1 MGPPRRAAHA
11 ARRLHLGC
19 VVAVWKLILIPPRAW
34 QVTWKPAPAPK
45 ASTAVEMQVATHIQT
60 CTPECIHTHKC
71 IHTKTHTYTP
81 THTHFHSR
89 ACTHTH
95 NHPSRRMRTD
105 PHTHPPTRP
114 HTPTSPSHPPAH
126 PPTHPPTQ
134 KQTNL
139 HRLRLT
145 CLIPMTSLAI
155 LAYCR
160 ATLGIYLLP
169 MPSTME
175 SSPCVVMKKLL
186 QTPHQGNVH
195 VLGVQ
200 FFWATRIVGMAGS
213 RVGVLGG
220 WFRNLKKPRNRL

>member
-11 ARRLHLGC
+11 ARRLHPGC

-89 ACTHTH
+89 ACTHTQ
-95 NHPSRRMRTD
+95 P
-105 PHTHPPTRP
+105 PIQTHAHRST
-114 HTPTSPSHPPAH
+114 HPPAH
-126 PPTHPPTQ
+126 PPTHTNITLPPTCPPTHPPTHTKTDKLAQ
-134 KQTNL
+134 VASDVSDSDDIVGDIGLLEGDAWNL
-139 HRLRLT
+139 SS
-145 CLIPMTSLAI
+145 PDAI
-155 LAYCR
+155 DDGIISMCCDDEIVADTPPRKRARPRRPVFR
-160 ATLGIYLLP
+160 ATL
-169 MPSTME
+169 
-175 SSPCVVMKKLL
+175 
-186 QTPHQGNVH
+186 
-195 VLGVQ
+195 
-200 FFWATRIVGMAGS
+200 IVGMAGS